1 MARILVIDDDPSFR
15 RLMEVLLQKDGY
27 EVMLAESGAKGL
39 DLHEAKPADLIVL
52 DLVMPGV
59 HGFEVLRT
67 LRSLGDEVPIIVY
80 SGQEGDLDRLQ
91 AFLLGCDD
99 YAVKPFSPQELRLR
113 IKALLR
119 RIPSRPEMLLR
130 SGPFLFDLRRHWV
143 ERDGLIVDAPGR
155 ELRLLEAL
163 LAARGNPCDRK
174 SLATLLGPSKVKP
187 SVRTVDAV
195 IRKLVARL
203 GDVAGSPSV
212 EPVLGTGY
220 RWALPIRV
228 E

>member
-1 MARILVIDDDPSFR
+1 MARILVVDDDAGFR
-15 RLMEVLLQKDGY
+15 RLMEVLLLKDGH
-27 EVMLAESGAKGL
+27 EVALAESGAIGL
-39 DLHEAKPADLIVL
+39 DLHEANPFDLIVL

-67 LRSLGDEVPIIVY
+67 LRSLGDAVPIIVY

-119 RIPSRPEMLLR
+119 RTHTRKAEVLL
-130 SGPFLFDLRRHWV
+130 SGPYRFDLRRHWV
-143 ERDGLIVDAPGR
+143 DREGLSMDFTGR

-163 LAARGNPCDRK
+163 LVARGAPCDR
-174 SLATLLGPSKVKP
+174 SALVAVLGLGKTRPTG
-187 SVRTVDAV
+187 RTVDGL
-195 IRKLVARL
+195 IKRLVAKL
-203 GDVAGSPSV
+203 TEGDQASPI

-220 RWALPIRV
+220 RWALPIQV

>member
-1 MARILVIDDDPSFR
+1 MARILVVDDDPGFR
-15 RLMEVLLQKDGY
+15 RLMEVLLLKDGH
-27 EVMLAESGAKGL
+27 EVALAASGAEGL
-39 DLHEAKPADLIVL
+39 DLHELKPADLIVL

-67 LRSLGDEVPIIVY
+67 LRSLGDEVPVIVY

-119 RIPSRPEMLLR
+119 RTHPRKAEVLI
-130 SGPFLFDLRRHWV
+130 SGPYRFDPRRHWV
-143 ERDGLIVDAPGR
+143 DRKGEGLDLTSR

-163 LAARGNPCDRK
+163 LTARGAPCEK
-174 SLATLLGPSKVKP
+174 SALVTVLGTGKTRPNG
-187 SVRTVDAV
+187 RTVDGL
-195 IRKLVARL
+195 IKKLVAKL
-203 GDVAGSPSV
+203 AGAEQPSPV

>member
-1 MARILVIDDDPSFR
+1 MARILVVDDDPGFR
-15 RLMEVLLQKDGY
+15 KLMEVLLLKDGY
-27 EVMLAESGAKGL
+27 EVMLAESGAVGL

-119 RIPSRPEMLLR
+119 RTHARQSEVLL
-130 SGPFLFDLRRHWV
+130 SGPYRFDLRRHWV
-143 ERDGLIVDAPGR
+143 DREGAGLDLTGR
-155 ELRLLEAL
+155 ELRLLDAL
-163 LAARGNPCDRK
+163 LAARGAPCDK
-174 SLATLLGPSKVKP
+174 SALVTVLGPAKAKP
-187 SVRTVDAV
+187 TRRTVDALLK
-195 IRKLVARL
+195 KLGAKL
-203 GDVAGSPSV
+203 AEGGQASPV

-220 RWALPIRV
+220 RWALPIHV

>member
-1 MARILVIDDDPSFR
+1 
-15 RLMEVLLQKDGY
+15 MEVLLLKDGH
-27 EVMLAESGAKGL
+27 EVALAESGALGL
-39 DLHEAKPADLIVL
+39 DLHEAKPFDLIVL

-119 RIPSRPEMLLR
+119 RTQARKADVLL
-130 SGPFLFDLRRHWV
+130 SGPYRFDFRRHWV
-143 ERDGLIVDAPGR
+143 ERGGQGLDLTGR
-155 ELRLLEAL
+155 ELRVLEAL
-163 LAARGNPCDRK
+163 LAAQGAPCER
-174 SLATLLGPSKVKP
+174 SALVTVLGHGQTRPNG
-187 SVRTVDAV
+187 RTVDAL
-195 IRKLVARL
+195 IKKLGAKLVET
-203 GDVAGSPSV
+203 DQPSPV
-212 EPVLGTGY
+212 EPVLSAGY
-220 RWALPIRV
+220 RWALPIQV